1 MVLLP
6 KACIPTILPAL
17 VTPVSGGA
25 CLYSP
30 FPSKDPLLRCI
41 LHDQI
46 YSQRDLSAVSVTC
59 WFYNVGPWFSAFLSH
74 TAQRAHV
81 VPPLPW
87 FSFGKALI
95 CFDQSVSP
103 KHSQLNPKV
112 VQLYF
117 PLEVRMVILWCGH
130 LPASFKQ
137 DLSTL
142 ARLTLNSWPS
152 CLSLLCS
159 ATSSLGD
166 FKRQNET
173 CGILSSRHYT
183 TTTVITYRRALTRCN
198 P

>member
-1 MVLLP
+1 MFNQWQGAWVKGRLEALALQGTWGSLQRAFPGSFTCCNFPYAIYTDHMVLLP

-46 YSQRDLSAVSVTC
+46 YTQRDMSAVSVTC

-95 CFDQSVSP
+95 CFGQSVSP
-103 KHSQLNPKV
+103 KHS
-112 VQLYF
+112 
-117 PLEVRMVILWCGH
+117 
-130 LPASFKQ
+130 
-137 DLSTL
+137 
-142 ARLTLNSWPS
+142 
-152 CLSLLCS
+152 
-159 ATSSLGD
+159 
-166 FKRQNET
+166 
-173 CGILSSRHYT
+173 
-183 TTTVITYRRALTRCN
+183 
-198 P
+198 